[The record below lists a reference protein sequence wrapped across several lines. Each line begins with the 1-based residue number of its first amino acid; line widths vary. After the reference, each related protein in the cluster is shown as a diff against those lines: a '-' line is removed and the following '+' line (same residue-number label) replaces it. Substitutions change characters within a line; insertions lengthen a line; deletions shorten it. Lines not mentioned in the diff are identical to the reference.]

1 MVALR
6 FYRVRVMYHNGPM
19 PLAEKARF
27 GPYEIVSL
35 LGAGGMGEVYEARDT
50 RLDRTVAIKI
60 CKGLIS
66 ERFERE
72 ARAISSL
79 NHPHIC
85 ALYDIGREGSID
97 FLVME
102 FLEGESLEARLRKGA
117 LPIEDALRIAIQIAG
132 ALDAAHR
139 KGVVHRDLK
148 PGNVMLTRG
157 GAKLLDFGLAKMAV
171 PVVSSVADTLTAT
184 APITAKGTILGT
196 FQYMSP
202 EQLEGKE
209 TDARS
214 DIFSFGA
221 MLYEMMTG
229 RKAFEGSSHASLIAA
244 VMSFNPPP
252 VSTVQPMASPALD
265 RVVRK
270 CLAKSPDNRW
280 QNAGDLLSELEWITE
295 TGSNAGIPAPV
306 TAKHHNRERPAWL
319 GAGLAAAA
327 LGIGAAGG
335 LAFVHLRDKP
345 PESPMVRLSLQPPE
359 NYRFISD
366 TPPAISP
373 DGRKIVFEAIS
384 AEGQRQLWLR
394 PLDSL
399 TAQPLVGTEGG
410 SYPFWSPDNKFI
422 GFFAAGKLKKVDTSG
437 GPATTLADALTPR
450 GGTWSPKGIIVFSP
464 TPYKLMQIPA
474 AGGVPQP
481 ATNFEGKA
489 SIKFPWF
496 LPDGT
501 HFLYVTRNFA
511 GSKVAIRIG
520 SLTSPTEDRA
530 LSQVADSFAIYAKGH
545 LLFIVGH
552 TLMARPFDEKRLEF
566 IGEPVPVAEPI
577 KLVPG
582 DLQLGEFSGSASG
595 DLVYFGGLGN
605 LRLTWLDRA
614 GKHLGTLGD
623 PGPIN
628 GVQFSPD
635 RKTVGVWIPDV
646 DGNFGDVWLFDTV
659 RGLRTRFTSDPAF
672 DSFPVWSP
680 DGRTIVFRSSRKG
693 PFDFYRKPA
702 DGSRSAELLY
712 GDELVKGAPS
722 FSPDGKYLAYY
733 AQSDPKTGTD
743 IWILPDPLGTPGA
756 AKPYPFLRTEFDE
769 TNPQFSP
776 DGRWIAYDSNQSGRN
791 EVYLAPFPGPG
802 KRQPVSVAGGTSPR
816 WRPDGKELFYL
827 AADGRLTV
835 AEVDLKA
842 GAVEV
847 KKVEPLFGPLG
858 AGYYDVSDDGQ
869 RFLAPLP
876 PEEEITEP
884 LTVVVNWTA
893 GLKK

>member
-1 MVALR
+1 ML
-6 FYRVRVMYHNGPM
+6 
-19 PLAEKARF
+19 LAEKTRF

-35 LGAGGMGEVYEARDT
+35 LGAGGMGEVYAARDT

-60 CKGLIS
+60 CKGQIT

-85 ALYDIGREGSID
+85 ALYDIGREDSID

-102 FLEGESLEARLRKGA
+102 FLEGESLEARLRRGA
-117 LPIEDALRIAIQIAG
+117 LPIEEALRIAIQIAG

-148 PGNVMLTRG
+148 PGNVMLTRS
-157 GAKLLDFGLAKMAV
+157 GAKLLDFGLAKTAV
-171 PVVSSVADTLTAT
+171 PVVSSEADTLTAA

-209 TDARS
+209 ADARS

-229 RKAFEGSSHASLIAA
+229 RKCFEGSSHASLIAA
-244 VMSFNPPP
+244 VMSSNPPP
-252 VSTVQPMASPALD
+252 VSTIQPLASPALD
-265 RVVRK
+265 RVLKK
-270 CLAKSPDNRW
+270 CLAKSPDDRW
-280 QNAGDLLSELEWITE
+280 QSAGDLLSELEWIAE

-306 TAKHHNRERPAWL
+306 TAKRSNRDRLAWL
-319 GAGLAAAA
+319 AAGLAVAA

-345 PESPMVRLSLQPPE
+345 PESPMVRLSLQPPA
-359 NYRFISD
+359 NYRFIAD

-373 DGRKIVFEAIS
+373 DGRKIVFEAVS
-384 AEGQRQLWLR
+384 ADGRRQLWLR

-410 SYPFWSPDNKFI
+410 SYPFWSPDNKSI
-422 GFFAAGKLKKVDTSG
+422 GFFAAGKLKKVDASG
-437 GPATTLADALTPR
+437 GPVTTLADASTPR
-450 GGTWSPKGIIVFSP
+450 GGTWSPKGVIVFSP
-464 TPYKLMQIPA
+464 TPYGLMRIPA
-474 AGGVPQP
+474 AGGAVQS
-481 ATNFEGKA
+481 ATNLEGKA
-489 SIKFPWF
+489 LTRFPWF

-501 HFLYVTRNFA
+501 HFLYLARRLAESQVT
-511 GSKVAIRIG
+511 IQIG
-520 SLTSPTEDRA
+520 SLTSPMEERA
-530 LSQVADSFAIYAKGH
+530 LSEAADSFAIYAKGH
-545 LLFIVGH
+545 LLFMIGH

-566 IGEPVPVAEPI
+566 TGEPVPVAEPI

-582 DLQLGEFSGSASG
+582 ALKSGEFSGSASG

-623 PGPIN
+623 PAQFN

-635 RKTVGVWIPDV
+635 RKTVGVWISDA
-646 DGNFGDVWLFDTV
+646 DGNNDIWLFDTV
-659 RGLRTRFTSDPAF
+659 RGLRTRFTSDPAP
-672 DSFPVWSP
+672 DSFPIWSP
-680 DGRTIVFRSSRKG
+680 DGRTIVFDSNRKG
-693 PFDFYRKPA
+693 PSFDFYRKPA
-702 DGSRSAELLY
+702 DGSRGEELLY
-712 GDELVKGAPS
+712 ADKLVKVSPS
-722 FSPDGKYLAYY
+722 LSPDGKYLAYL
-733 AQSDPKTGTD
+733 ALGDPKTGSD
-743 IWILPDPLGTPGA
+743 IWILRDPLGTPGA
-756 AKPYPFLRTEFDE
+756 AKPYPFLRTEYDE
-769 TNPQFSP
+769 SNPQFSP
-776 DGRWIAYDSNQSGRN
+776 DGRWIAYESNESGRN
-791 EVYLAPFPGPG
+791 EVYLAPSPGPG
-802 KRQPVSVAGGTSPR
+802 AKQQVSPAGGTSPR
-816 WRPDGKELFYL
+816 WRKDGKELFYL
-827 AADGRLTV
+827 APDGRLTA

-847 KKVEPLFGPLG
+847 KKVEPLFGLLS
-858 AGYYDVSDDGQ
+858 AGYYDVSADGQ
-869 RFLAPLP
+869 RFLVPLP
-876 PEEEITEP
+876 PEEEIAEP
-884 LTVVVNWTA
+884 LTVVLNWTA